1 MFECFV
7 FDLDGTILDSIKDI
21 TLAVN
26 NALKEFGKPP
36 LKPKEVKKYVGYGGR
51 KLIESIFKEPDI
63 VDKALETFR
72 KYYSENPCVHSK
84 LFPYTKQIFRA
95 LKKDNKAIV
104 ILTNKYENISKDIV
118 KTLGLDNYVDMILGA
133 DTFNRRK
140 PDPYGIIY
148 VIESFKLEKQD
159 VILIG
164 DTEVDIQTAKNA
176 GIKSVF
182 IKGGYINDIKK
193 ALSFKP
199 DFVFCSLKDF
209 YVEFIKEKI
218 YESSL

>member
-1 MFECFV
+1 MFKCFI

-26 NALKEFGKPP
+26 NTLKEFGKPP

-51 KLIESIFKEPDI
+51 KLIEAIFKEPEI

-72 KYYSENPCVHSK
+72 KYYSENPYVYSK

-95 LKKDNKAIV
+95 LKKEDKAIV
-104 ILTNKYENISKDIV
+104 ILTNKYENISKDIIKAV
-118 KTLGLDNYVDMILGA
+118 GLETYVDLILGA
-133 DTFNRRK
+133 DTFNKRK
-140 PDPYGIIY
+140 PDPYGIIH
-148 VIESFKLEKQD
+148 VLQSFKLRKQN

-164 DTEVDIQTAKNA
+164 DTEVDIQTAKNTE
-176 GIKSVF
+176 IKSVF

-193 ALSFKP
+193 ALSYKP

-209 YVEFIKEKI
+209 YIEFIKEKI
-218 YESSL
+218 YDKDL